1 MTSFFE
7 NILREKIALERTKK
21 LQEIAQQN
29 VAVGRVIYARVGPH
43 IQDLWCDG
51 EDFAALHA
59 GQKQVKLDREALEA
73 QKRDLTKLFRKARA
87 DKLQASKDGTN
98 GGAHGSS
105 GAALGIN
112 SVNAPVSIA
121 SSGSALVGGMHPP
134 VLPGGAGPAQSTSM
148 EWARLVE
155 REECLRMAFNDV
167 KRREAALK
175 KEEEALQMRKK
186 LHLLNI
192 KRASD
197 LAESRFS
204 RWTHALN
211 GQYVLV
217 DLLGKGGF
225 SEVWKAV
232 DLRNFRYVACK
243 IHQLNPAWSEAK
255 KKNYTKHATRE
266 YKIHK
271 GLRHERVVPLYHVFE
286 IDTNSFAT
294 VLEYCPGYVHWWT

>member
-1 MTSFFE
+1 
-7 NILREKIALERTKK
+7 
-21 LQEIAQQN
+21 
-29 VAVGRVIYARVGPH
+29 
-43 IQDLWCDG
+43 
-51 EDFAALHA
+51 
-59 GQKQVKLDREALEA
+59 
-73 QKRDLTKLFRKARA
+73 
-87 DKLQASKDGTN
+87 
-98 GGAHGSS
+98 
-105 GAALGIN
+105 
-112 SVNAPVSIA
+112 
-121 SSGSALVGGMHPP
+121 MHPP
-134 VLPGGAGPAQSTSM
+134 VLPGSTTGLPAQSTSL

-294 VLEYCPGYVHWWT
+294 VLEYCPG